1 MIMRNLLSILLVS
14 VSLLWGCLTPMAIAD
29 NLNFDQGAE
38 IFSVHCVGCHA
49 GGGNIIRRGK
59 NLKQRAL
66 QRNGYDSI
74 EAIAE
79 IVSNGKSNMSA
90 YSDRLSVPEIQQVA
104 AYVLD
109 QAEKNWR

>member
-1 MIMRNLLSILLVS
+1 MRNLLTILLLS
-14 VSLLWGCLTPMAIAD
+14 VSLLWGCWTPKAIAD
-29 NLNFDQGAE
+29 NLNIEKGGE

-79 IVSNGKSNMSA
+79 IVANGKSNMSA
-90 YSDRLSVPEIQQVA
+90 YSDRLSVSEIQQVA